1 MGVRVGR
8 EKLVSSACESP
19 HLSRKREHLLP
30 EVCAPQLRG
39 CRLSLRASPCAAW
52 RPRRSG
58 VAARVCVRLRGLCRR
73 HRDAN
78 LQQRRRRRA
87 NFRNTQRGMRRR
99 RTGSVSL
106 LASRDSSARALSP
119 AQTAPDARERACERR
134 LRSEWRKGQRGKE
147 RERAGLVKR
156 AWRRTHKCEASPA
169 AAKGVA
175 ASRQQAAPAALG
187 ARAPAAQSASREPR
201 TIRRRR
207 MRSVRH
213 RCTRAGTA
221 KRQEEVSGTRQRKED
236 AAHLLSLTCAVRRFL
251 PTTSKAAKEKEC
263 GRAGLRALAPE
274 ATRARRSRNQART
287 PARALLLQRPAL
299 APPRQGPRICGRTM
313 LAPPQEMTSR
323 AHWHRRLAGSWLRQ
337 LLHPVCRRRARRRL
351 GAPAPTS

>member
-1 MGVRVGR
+1 MGVRGGR

-39 CRLSLRASPCAAW
+39 CRLSLRASPCAAR

-87 NFRNTQRGMRRR
+87 NFRNTQRGARRS
-99 RTGSVSL
+99 TGGVSL

-147 RERAGLVKR
+147 RERAGLVKK

-221 KRQEEVSGTRQRKED
+221 KRREEVSGTRQRKED
-236 AAHLLSLTCAVRRFL
+236 AAICSPSPAQYADSCQRRAKLQKKRSAVERV
-251 PTTSKAAKEKEC
+251 C
-263 GRAGLRALAPE
+263 GRWRQRRRGREGAGIRRGRRHGPFCCRGRHWPRRGKAPE
-274 ATRARRSRNQART
+274 Y
-287 PARALLLQRPAL
+287 
-299 APPRQGPRICGRTM
+299 
-313 LAPPQEMTSR
+313 
-323 AHWHRRLAGSWLRQ
+323 AGEQCW
-337 LLHPVCRRRARRRL
+337 PRRRR
-351 GAPAPTS
+351 